1 MDRQALFKPASKKT
15 WTATGA
21 DRLPEMFR
29 EAFREAMAPRRGPVQ
44 LNLPRD
50 VLSRLAA
57 RATADAWGD
66 AFKAE
71 RAAYLDRRDAEPPLG
86 PFQGPSRR
94 AAP

>member
-1 MDRQALFKPASKKT
+1 M
-15 WTATGA
+15 
-21 DRLPEMFR
+21 
-29 EAFREAMAPRRGPVQ
+29 FREAMAPRRSPVQ
-44 LNLPRD
+44 RNLPRD

-71 RAAYLDRRDAEPPLG
+71 RAAYLDRRDAKPPLG